1 MSLLDTNSD
10 ELIAAAEQAPAPIQR
25 KEPAKRFSTWSMLGA
40 APKGVAAGVAEATGS
55 TADILGAFGQAL
67 ATTGGSGKGM
77 FATPTP
83 EERKQTNEATDKL
96 LKEGIDYNSEAGRAF
111 RNVSADYT
119 PDPQTAHVAES
130 AVFNLFRVGSKAL
143 TSAATMGNIPGAVV
157 AGLEEG
163 FTQSDQ
169 LGQQGVDLATRSKV
183 GAVTA
188 LTNALGFALPV
199 AGATWKSTAALAVAG
214 GPASFIAQNAA
225 TREILQAAD
234 YSKLADQYDPL
245 DPVGLALSTLLPLG
259 FGALAMRG
267 AKVKPGVEAKG
278 PMPDGTPPPD
288 TAPPKMAPPDDLV
301 DAARV
306 NLVREHMDAT
316 NPAPGNLVQADAH
329 TQAYTRAMDQQAAG
343 ERVSVADIAPKVEQ
357 NLLEWGARETAKN
370 GEFVKADYK
379 LTDSQ
384 PIYQMREMSPADLY
398 LPELDSSG
406 KLQPEKR
413 GYLPG
418 YIERAKAGEI
428 PPAITAIEME
438 DGRIRVVDGHRRAMA
453 AKEAGNTI
461 RVLVSPLIDTPAG
474 KVEATA
480 ENIANNPIADW
491 GAGLTKALDD
501 MAAERAK
508 LQPKPAPDLAAFM
521 AANGLDAP
529 APAVEQAAV
538 KGNAFIS
545 WLKDAGGVA
554 WSQKTDIVGERGV
567 RGNYAGI
574 FTKKGQ
580 NLDTL
585 VESAVQ
591 AGYLT
596 RADLEA
602 SGDVGGTRA
611 LSELIRRATTG
622 EKIATVENADAARI
636 AQGQARAAM
645 DAVDAMERE
654 LKALGVDT
662 SAARGNADA
671 LGAYLAE
678 HRTELVNK
686 KLADID
692 AETRAERIETGEAYN
707 LNPKQIDA
715 QARIALAGELD
726 ENAMHQAAMVARDEV
741 DFLNRI
747 EEIINNAPGSR
758 KTIEGGPG
766 SAADASV
773 PARDGQAA
781 TDPAASTSGSNQTD
795 TTGSNAGAVDSAAA
809 VSPVAARL
817 DDISYRNP
825 SALDAEIAV
834 AFDEKGK
841 PTSTMTVREYLDMV
855 KQEAASD
862 IKDASLFEVAANCFL
877 SGGA

>member
-25 KEPAKRFSTWSMLGA
+25 KEPARKFSTWSMLGA
-40 APKGVAAGVAEATGS
+40 APKGVAAGAAEATGS

-77 FATPTP
+77 FATQTP

-96 LKEGIDYNSEAGRAF
+96 LKEGIDYNSEAGRLF

-119 PDPQTAHVAES
+119 PDAQTSHVAES

-288 TAPPKMAPPDDLV
+288 TAPQKMAPPDDLV

-316 NPAPGNLVQADAH
+316 NPKPGDLEAADAH
-329 TQAYTRAMDQQAAG
+329 SKAYKQAMEQQAEG
-343 ERVSVADIAPKVEQ
+343 RPVNIMDVAPKIEPIAGKATDTPNFKAWFGDSKVVDDTGAPMVLYHGTHDAFDSFNPAKIGTSTDPGYFGEGFYFTKSADEAASYTGLDGSNVIPVYVSLRNPFEMPSQ
-357 NLLEWGARETAKN
+357 SRYVTREEWKAALKSEGSRLGVDLEGDPKAITEA
-370 GEFVKADYK
+370 VKAAGYDGVVWRSKKGADEYVVFDQK
-379 LTDSQ
+379 QIKSAIGNSGKFDPNSGSLTD
-384 PIYQMREMSPADLY
+384 
-398 LPELDSSG
+398 
-406 KLQPEKR
+406 
-413 GYLPG
+413 
-418 YIERAKAGEI
+418 
-428 PPAITAIEME
+428 
-438 DGRIRVVDGHRRAMA
+438 
-453 AKEAGNTI
+453 
-461 RVLVSPLIDTPAG
+461 
-474 KVEATA
+474 
-480 ENIANNPIADW
+480 NPIADW

-508 LQPKPAPDLAAFM
+508 LQPKPAPALADTAHTATKTIAKDGSAP
-521 AANGLDAP
+521 AAPDAAPAKPADTGQPVSAGEASLDA
-529 APAVEQAAV
+529 
-538 KGNAFIS
+538 
-545 WLKDAGGVA
+545 
-554 WSQKTDIVGERGV
+554 R
-567 RGNYAGI
+567 
-574 FTKKGQ
+574 
-580 NLDTL
+580 
-585 VESAVQ
+585 
-591 AGYLT
+591 
-596 RADLEA
+596 
-602 SGDVGGTRA
+602 
-611 LSELIRRATTG
+611 
-622 EKIATVENADAARI
+622 
-636 AQGQARAAM
+636 
-645 DAVDAMERE
+645 
-654 LKALGVDT
+654 
-662 SAARGNADA
+662 
-671 LGAYLAE
+671 LA
-678 HRTELVNK
+678 
-686 KLADID
+686 
-692 AETRAERIETGEAYN
+692 
-707 LNPKQIDA
+707 
-715 QARIALAGELD
+715 
-726 ENAMHQAAMVARDEV
+726 
-741 DFLNRI
+741 
-747 EEIINNAPGSR
+747 
-758 KTIEGGPG
+758 
-766 SAADASV
+766 
-773 PARDGQAA
+773 
-781 TDPAASTSGSNQTD
+781 
-795 TTGSNAGAVDSAAA
+795 
-809 VSPVAARL
+809 
-817 DDISYRNP
+817 DISYRNP
-825 SALDAEIAV
+825 TALDAEIAV

-841 PTSTMTVREYLDMV
+841 PTSTMTAREYLDMV

>member
-25 KEPAKRFSTWSMLGA
+25 KEPTQRFSTWRMLGA
-40 APKGVAAGVAEATGS
+40 APKGVAAGAAEATGS

-188 LTNALGFALPV
+188 VTNAVGFALPV

-267 AKVKPGVEAKG
+267 AKVKPGVESKG

-288 TAPPKMAPPDDLV
+288 TAPPKADHPPADLV

-306 NLVREHMDAT
+306 NLVREHMDGT
-316 NPAPGNLVQADAH
+316 NPKAGDLEAADAH
-329 TQAYTRAMDQQAAG
+329 TQAYKQAMEQQAAG
-343 ERVSVADIAPKVEQ
+343 ELVSVADIAPKIEPPAVLYHGTPHEFSAFDSSKIGTG
-357 NLLEWGARETAKN
+357 EGAQAFGRGIYLADSEAVAVHYRDVLSRNPDSLGSVSNSATRETAAAWIEQAKGNRKQAAADFDEFAKAWLAKN
-370 GEFVKADYK
+370 DPATYQATRKLIAEPEGNLYALNVQKSALRNTLDFDAKLSAQPESVAAAIRALHPDAPSGMTGGELVKKYGAGAGGT
-379 LTDSQ
+379 L
-384 PIYQMREMSPADLY
+384 EADLQRLGVTGISY
-398 LPELDSSG
+398 LNGASRGGSG
-406 KLQPEKR
+406 NAKN
-413 GYLPG
+413 YVVFPG
-418 YIERAKAGEI
+418 NEGLIE
-428 PPAITAIEME
+428 
-438 DGRIRVVDGHRRAMA
+438 
-453 AKEAGNTI
+453 
-461 RVLVSPLIDTPAG
+461 
-474 KVEATA
+474 
-480 ENIANNPIADW
+480 IASRNGNPIADW

-508 LQPKPAPDLAAFM
+508 LQPKPAPALADTAQ
-521 AANGLDAP
+521 AATKTIAKDGSAPAALDAP
-529 APAVEQAAV
+529 AAKPADTGQPV
-538 KGNAFIS
+538 S
-545 WLKDAGGVA
+545 AG
-554 WSQKTDIVGERGV
+554 
-567 RGNYAGI
+567 
-574 FTKKGQ
+574 
-580 NLDTL
+580 
-585 VESAVQ
+585 
-591 AGYLT
+591 
-596 RADLEA
+596 EA
-602 SGDVGGTRA
+602 S
-611 LSELIRRATTG
+611 
-622 EKIATVENADAARI
+622 
-636 AQGQARAAM
+636 
-645 DAVDAMERE
+645 
-654 LKALGVDT
+654 
-662 SAARGNADA
+662 
-671 LGAYLAE
+671 
-678 HRTELVNK
+678 
-686 KLADID
+686 
-692 AETRAERIETGEAYN
+692 
-707 LNPKQIDA
+707 
-715 QARIALAGELD
+715 LD
-726 ENAMHQAAMVARDEV
+726 
-741 DFLNRI
+741 
-747 EEIINNAPGSR
+747 
-758 KTIEGGPG
+758 
-766 SAADASV
+766 
-773 PARDGQAA
+773 
-781 TDPAASTSGSNQTD
+781 
-795 TTGSNAGAVDSAAA
+795 
-809 VSPVAARL
+809 ARL
-817 DDISYRNP
+817 ADISYRNP
-825 SALDAEIAV
+825 TALDAEIAV

-841 PTSTMTVREYLDMV
+841 PTSTMTAREYLDKV